1 MVIWLGE
8 CQDFFKQ
15 RGGPWDPYENTITTF
30 VFFFFFFFSVLLIIK
45 KRCINHETRVQEKDE
60 ESSPQIQ
67 KTNQDKMN
75 SFTIQGDLYK
85 MG

>member
-1 MVIWLGE
+1 MRIRSL
-8 CQDFFKQ
+8 
-15 RGGPWDPYENTITTF
+15 PS
-30 VFFFFFFFSVLLIIK
+30 FFFFFSVLLIIK

>member
-1 MVIWLGE
+1 MRIRSL
-8 CQDFFKQ
+8 
-15 RGGPWDPYENTITTF
+15 PS
-30 VFFFFFFFSVLLIIK
+30 FFFFFSVLLIIK
-45 KRCINHETRVQEKDE
+45 KRCINHEKRVQEKDE

-67 KTNQDKMN
+67 KTDQDRMN